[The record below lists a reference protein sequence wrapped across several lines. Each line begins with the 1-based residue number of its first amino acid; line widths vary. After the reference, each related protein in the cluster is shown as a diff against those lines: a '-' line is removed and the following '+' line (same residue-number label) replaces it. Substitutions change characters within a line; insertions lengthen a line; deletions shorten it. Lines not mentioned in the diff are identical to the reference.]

1 MGRIGVS
8 VRVSRYLWTNTSLDW
23 FVGEEVEVRLVPT
36 VNICDRTWAVRE
48 AILAATP
55 NRDDTCEAVSA
66 LEMWAITELDFTGI
80 YVPT

>member
-1 MGRIGVS
+1 MKGSPGKA
-8 VRVSRYLWTNTSLDW
+8 
-23 FVGEEVEVRLVPT
+23 
-36 VNICDRTWAVRE
+36 VNICVVNRTWKEVRE